1 MLTTFWRGLLRCGI
15 AQVIVVQ
22 FSQPDGSLTVL
33 EIFVFS
39 IAPSEKAIIDIGANL
54 THESFGNDFEDVINR
69 AREANIC
76 HMVITG
82 SDVKDSEQAIELS
95 GADSTLFSAT
105 AGIHPHYA
113 EQYNETARTT
123 LAGLLNLDIVKAVGE
138 TGLDFF
144 RDISPREKQI
154 ESFRAHLE
162 LAEASGKPLF
172 LHQRESHDT
181 FLSVLKEY
189 RDRVGRVV
197 VHCFTD
203 TADALHDYLELDC
216 YIGITGWICD
226 ERRGAHLL
234 DCVGSIP
241 PNRLMIETDAPY
253 LMPRNLRPKPKTRRN
268 EPCTLP
274 LVLNAIASVRPES
287 PEELAGFTTENAK
300 RFFSL

>member
-1 MLTTFWRGLLRCGI
+1 M
-15 AQVIVVQ
+15 
-22 FSQPDGSLTVL
+22 
-33 EIFVFS
+33 FS
-39 IAPSEKAIIDIGANL
+39 ITPPEKAIIDIGANL
-54 THESFGNDFEDVINR
+54 THESFGNDFEDVIKR
-69 AREANIC
+69 ASQANVS
-76 HMVITG
+76 HMIITG
-82 SDVKDSEQAIELS
+82 SDIEDSERAISLAS
-95 GADSTLFSAT
+95 NNTKIFSAT
-105 AGIHPHYA
+105 AGIHPHHA
-113 EQYNETARTT
+113 DQYDEAARAT
-123 LAGLLNLDIVKAVGE
+123 LNNLLKLDIVKAVGE

-162 LAEASGKPLF
+162 LAAETGKPLF

-181 FLSVLKEY
+181 FLSVLREH
-189 RDRVGRVV
+189 RDSVGQVV

-203 TADALHDYLELDC
+203 TQHALRDYVDLDC

-241 PNRLMIETDAPY
+241 LDRLMIETDAPY

-268 EPCTLP
+268 EPCNLP
-274 LVLNAIASVRPES
+274 VVLDAVASARSETTNQLAIATSENAI
-287 PEELAGFTTENAK
+287 